1 MKKESVAEKDTRKT
15 VVIVFK
21 TQVTW
26 RKREKFGDFVN
37 RIRKAYAKRNGVKSP
52 TVLVA

>member
-1 MKKESVAEKDTRKT
+1 MQKESIAEKTHRKT

-26 RKREKFGDFVN
+26 RKGEAFGDFVN
-37 RIRKAYAKRNGVKSP
+37 RIRKTYAKKNDVESP